1 MSQDQPQATAIA
13 ADELKNRG
21 NAFFKAGNA
30 AEASKCYAKAEE
42 LNPTNPVYSSN
53 LSASLFEEGD
63 YVSCA
68 KAINRWCHLEEAKT
82 MKNANPNLGLRLS
95 ARLAKALSHGA
106 RGGFVQQNLLHEID
120 ATIRELKALTETGE
134 PELRRL
140 WNDWDRVEAEA
151 SDRDS
156 TAAAR
161 ERFSTLPMFRK
172 VSISKPFLE
181 YFSIGQDPLMS
192 LSDDWG
198 PACETPLKIQTMP
211 DEDLSRLSFIFGGVG
226 DARNVYSTLV
236 GLHRAHKKLD
246 AKRQGVF
253 RVHITLLDIHP
264 TALARDLCVLLLLN
278 QLIETPAMTSIAKAE
293 ILSTVFYTFAGVVM
307 PEYCHNRLQKV
318 VDDLKMALTR
328 GNELALPSWIY
339 VDSAAAPKIIAI
351 LDFWSSVP
359 LNFNTEDTL
368 SAHTASSPAG
378 VLELVKSPNMSQ
390 EFRAGVEASIARH
403 RAHIMKMIE
412 TMTETQLREMD
423 LAPPGQNA
431 SAEEKR
437 QLAIRREDSINGAS
451 NLLYERFWY
460 ERVKIF
466 VPHPE
471 LWSKHVGMDLF
482 RGMTTGSP
490 PSFKK
495 LSKASGERDTILYL
509 YSLISLGRKTY
520 QPNLET
526 QPDPLRKSCIPNL
539 DLDPFEAPGYI
550 DLFNQRF
557 GINSFT
563 ENDAPD
569 APALSNCLDLFN
581 KVVEALSSLQTQ
593 TKLEFIC
600 GELTQELLKMSSG
613 CDTTRPAH
621 FPRVYDRGHLSNVP
635 DYTHGTLNTIIY
647 ALPVV
652 KEVSSNCYLNKGIW
666 ANDEE
671 FIHTYTLLKSANV
684 PRYLGCQFTHLAA
697 IDDLVIL
704 RKQELPLP
712 LTKLATRPELITWL
726 TRVLLYTLVP
736 SSSHQGR
743 FRSRRPH
750 NLVAF
755 IALLMYLHGV
765 GYPAHWLSEFLQTIL
780 SGSLVTDIALYTA
793 NWPIPVSDI
802 TRRVPAR
809 AVRLDPWTAELETI
823 LATGLQA
830 IPFSVPLADDLV
842 SHHTDIGTFEAK
854 VKADL
859 FQMGNFMGVPPP
871 ADPVVGLLLYKLTPG
886 VSADTLVTRLPL
898 VLDGARS
905 PEPGT
910 LCVLTAQETV
920 DPPVIRWKLSKA
932 RVARMRE
939 EGWAMV
945 AYRTDTKSAFTDP
958 VRADR
963 WREV

>member
-1 MSQDQPQATAIA
+1 
-13 ADELKNRG
+13 
-21 NAFFKAGNA
+21 
-30 AEASKCYAKAEE
+30 
-42 LNPTNPVYSSN
+42 
-53 LSASLFEEGD
+53 
-63 YVSCA
+63 
-68 KAINRWCHLEEAKT
+68 
-82 MKNANPNLGLRLS
+82 
-95 ARLAKALSHGA
+95 
-106 RGGFVQQNLLHEID
+106 
-120 ATIRELKALTETGE
+120 
-134 PELRRL
+134 
-140 WNDWDRVEAEA
+140 
-151 SDRDS
+151 
-156 TAAAR
+156 
-161 ERFSTLPMFRK
+161 
-172 VSISKPFLE
+172 
-181 YFSIGQDPLMS
+181 MS
-192 LSDDWG
+192 LCDDWG
-198 PACETPLKIQTMP
+198 PACETPLKIQSMP

-246 AKRQGVF
+246 ERRQGVF

-278 QLIETPAMTSIAKAE
+278 QLIETPAMASSAKVE

-318 VDDLKMALTR
+318 VDDLKLAL
-328 GNELALPSWIY
+328 GQGSKLALPSWIY
-339 VDSAAAPKIIAI
+339 VDSVAAPKIIAI

-359 LNFNTEDTL
+359 LNFNTQETL
-368 SAHTASSPAG
+368 SVHTASSPAG
-378 VLELVKSPNMSQ
+378 VLDLLKSPTMSR
-390 EFRAGVEASIARH
+390 EFRAGVEANVATQ
-403 RAHIMKMIE
+403 RAHVMKMIG
-412 TMTETQLREMD
+412 TMTETQLRQLD
-423 LAPPGQNA
+423 LAPPSQTA

-437 QLAIRREDSINGAS
+437 QLAIRREESINGMLATVINNNGNMS
-451 NLLYERFWY
+451 YERFWY
-460 ERVKIF
+460 EKVKIF

-490 PSFKK
+490 PSYKK
-495 LSKASGERDTILYL
+495 LSKVEKHINQTW
-509 YSLISLGRKTY
+509 K
-520 QPNLET
+520 PNPTLFDPGMPGI
-526 QPDPLRKSCIPNL
+526 PDLN
-539 DLDPFEAPGYI
+539 LDPFEAPGYI

-563 ENDAPD
+563 ENDQPD
-569 APALSNCLDLFN
+569 APSISNCLDLFN
-581 KVVEALSSLQTQ
+581 KVVEALSLLKTQ

-600 GELTQELLKMSSG
+600 GELTQELLKMGSG
-613 CDTTRPAH
+613 CDATRPAH

-666 ANDEE
+666 ANDED
-671 FIHTYTLLKSANV
+671 FIHTYTLLKPADV

-697 IDDLVIL
+697 INDLVIL
-704 RKQELPLP
+704 RQQELPLP
-712 LTKLATRPELITWL
+712 LTKLATRPELVTWL

-736 SSSHQGR
+736 SSSHQGQY
-743 FRSRRPH
+743 RSRRPH

-755 IALLMYLHGV
+755 IALLMHLHGV

-780 SGSLVTDIALYTA
+780 SGSLVTDIAPYTA

-809 AVRLDPWTAELETI
+809 AIRLDPWTAELKTI
-823 LATGLQA
+823 LATSLQA

-842 SHHTDIGTFEAK
+842 SHHTDIGTFEATAR
-854 VKADL
+854 ADP
-859 FQMGNFMGVPPP
+859 FQMGNFMGVPPA

-886 VSADTLVTRLPL
+886 VSVDTLVTRLPL

-905 PEPGT
+905 PEPGAI
-910 LCVLTAQETV
+910 CVLTAQEMV
-920 DPPVIRWKLSKA
+920 APPVIRWKLSKA
-932 RVARMRE
+932 RVARMRQ

-963 WREV
+963 WRDV